1 MKRQMVD
8 LFCGA
13 GAVTEGALRA
23 GFEVVLAMDKWPE
36 AIQTYRINHPE
47 IETYCFDLDTSPFIV
62 AQMITPY
69 LDPDAHFHLHGSPP
83 CQALSNASWNTNPEN
98 GLRMVV
104 WFYELV
110 AILKPDSF
118 SLESVFGIRPF
129 LDDNNK
135 RYSFVNSADYG
146 VPQRRRRIFAGEGW
160 MLYPTHTGR
169 WVSTADA
176 LPHHEDKDFIP
187 VESMKQR
194 WKMTINDP
202 YPTITTEIR
211 SQIKVGGETL
221 SHRDLV
227 TLQGWEGFIWDKDTN
242 YADLDVMIGNMV
254 NPPII
259 ENMLNNLVSTDYEWV

>member
-1 MKRQMVD
+1 MKKQMVD

-129 LDDNNK
+129 LEDNNK

-160 MLYPTHTGR
+160 MLHPTHTGR

-221 SHRDLV
+221 SHKDLV
-227 TLQGWEGFIWDKDTN
+227 TLQGWESFIWGKDTN
-242 YADLDVMIGNMV
+242 FSDLDVMIGNMV

-259 ENMLNNLVSTDYEWV
+259 ENMLNNLVPTDHEWV